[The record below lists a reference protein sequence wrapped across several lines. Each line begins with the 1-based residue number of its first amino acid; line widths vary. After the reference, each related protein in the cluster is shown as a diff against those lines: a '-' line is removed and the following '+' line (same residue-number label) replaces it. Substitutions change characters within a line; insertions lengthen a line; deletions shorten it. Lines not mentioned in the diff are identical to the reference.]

1 MAVSQTIASQ
11 TIGVSPAA
19 VGARRPARGAHRA
32 DIERRAVAAIAKAVP
47 IERGRVSSTARFDD
61 PGIDSIDVATIAL
74 ALEEEFDIRLPDDF
88 PIGTLES
95 VADVV
100 AVVARLLGVV
110 PADNASARAS

>member
-1 MAVSQTIASQ
+1 MSQTIASQ

-32 DIERRAVAAIAKAVP
+32 DIDRRAVVAIAKAVP

-61 PGIDSIDVATIAL
+61 LGIDSIDVANIAL
-74 ALEEEFDIRLPDDF
+74 ALVEEFDIRLPDDF

-95 VADVV
+95 VADAV
-100 AVVARLLGVV
+100 AVVVRLLGVT
-110 PADNASARAS
+110 PEDNALSRAS

>member
-1 MAVSQTIASQ
+1 MSQSITSQ
-11 TIGVSPAA
+11 ATGVSPAA
-19 VGARRPARGAHRA
+19 VGACRPAQGTHHA

-61 PGIDSIDVATIAL
+61 LGIDSIDVANIAI

>member
-1 MAVSQTIASQ
+1 MPQTIASQ

-32 DIERRAVAAIAKAVP
+32 DIQRRAVAAITKAVP

-61 PGIDSIDVATIAL
+61 LGIDSIDVANIAL

-88 PIGTLES
+88 LFGTLES
-95 VADVV
+95 VADAV
-100 AVVARLLGVV
+100 AVVVRSLGVA
-110 PADNASARAS
+110 PEDNALSRVS